1 MPRPAP
7 SKNRQPNNQKSN
19 PNSRQKSGN
28 QRSDQYSKFVG
39 KRSPSRRP
47 TGPTGPAAEY
57 ELEALSGIEHVAQEE
72 LKHVP
77 GARDIREGR
86 FWFPGDP
93 TRLTRLRGSV
103 AVYRVKTFDIPRPKA
118 LLGHQQLG
126 DLAAFL
132 LPVIEYGQHSSF
144 RLSAAGRESSTMRRL
159 AEELETLLGIP
170 HVPEE
175 GELLIR
181 LRPTENPNKIIEAPV
196 YIEPEEEPQ
205 ERPRFKG
212 KSGFD
217 RSARGKRWE
226 AADTRADSMHSDGED
241 FEDEAPLEPIEV
253 PIRYEEGWD
262 VLARLTPR
270 PLSARA
276 WRVCNMSGGL
286 NATIAYAI
294 FKLAGVRDQDR
305 VFNPMSGSGTL
316 LIERDL
322 LGPCAALVGVDIEE
336 GAVRCAQ
343 QNIEAAKRQIEVAQV
358 DALQTNLPPR
368 SFDLIVADLPWGDA
382 ITVRGGNEALY
393 LDFLKEMYRLCSRQG
408 RMVVLTHELKL
419 FERLLAEQDRWH
431 AHELFQV
438 YSGGHHPKAYLLSRS

>member
-1 MPRPAP
+1 MPRPASSH
-7 SKNRQPNNQKSN
+7 SKT
-19 PNSRQKSGN
+19 
-28 QRSDQYSKFVG
+28 RSDS
-39 KRSPSRRP
+39 RSRDARPPRKKARRP

-57 ELEALSGIEHVAQEE
+57 EIEALDGLEAVAREE
-72 LKHVP
+72 LGAVP

-93 TRLTRLRGSV
+93 TRLTRLKASV
-103 AVYRVKTFDIPRPKA
+103 AVYRVKTFDVPRPKA

-132 LPVIEYGQHSSF
+132 RPVIEYGKHQSF

-159 AEELETLLGIP
+159 AEELEISLGIP
-170 HVPEE
+170 HHPEE

-181 LRPTENPNKIIEAPV
+181 LRPTENPNKIPEEKPPEPRFAEPEPQQDSRGRAGRGRDNRPSNRFQRAEVWREEEEVDENMEPEAP
-196 YIEPEEEPQ
+196 PE
-205 ERPRFKG
+205 PRF
-212 KSGFD
+212 
-217 RSARGKRWE
+217 
-226 AADTRADSMHSDGED
+226 
-241 FEDEAPLEPIEV
+241 
-253 PIRYEEGWD
+253 EEGWD

-276 WRVCNMSGGL
+276 WRVCNMAGGL
-286 NATIAYAI
+286 NATIAYAV
-294 FKLAGVRDQDR
+294 FKLAGVREQDR

-322 LGPCAALVGVDIEE
+322 MGPSTALVGVDINPD
-336 GAVRCAQ
+336 AVRCAQ
-343 QNIEAAKRQIEVAQV
+343 QNIEAAGRTIEVARV
-358 DALQTNLPPR
+358 DALETGLPPR

-393 LDFLKEMYRLCSRQG
+393 LAFLKEMHRLCSRQG

-419 FERLLAEQDRWH
+419 FERLMAEQDRWH
-431 AHELFQV
+431 VHELFQV
-438 YSGGHHPKAYLLSRS
+438 YSGGHHPKAYLLSRK